1 MAGRPDQHHA
11 TLHSMN
17 FLPPVLVHAGTGVLQ
32 LLIAGI
38 LTADPIWCMYPL
50 KKGTCPD
57 AVREC
62 SAPQRGVDSA
72 ENTIFGRIT
81 TFKCKAFQSYPDLG
95 VEAGGIF
102 PQVDHDVLLLCVV
115 LKHDL
120 VGFTPD
126 A

>member
-1 MAGRPDQHHA
+1 
-11 TLHSMN
+11 
-17 FLPPVLVHAGTGVLQ
+17 
-32 LLIAGI
+32 
-38 LTADPIWCMYPL
+38 MYPL
-50 KKGTCPD
+50 KKGTCTD

-102 PQVDHDVLLLCVV
+102 SQVDHDVLLLCVV

-120 VGFTPD
+120 VGFTTD